1 MSSKSSYWII
11 LNLIHDYPYI
21 HKNLNPLPPVND
33 QVRISP
39 YKNQYNVKQMSGE
52 NKEKYQLKIT
62 SWSNTKFSK
71 LTLSELYG
79 RQ

>member
-1 MSSKSSYWII
+1 MTIPTYTRTLTLYLQEWPSKNFS
-11 LNLIHDYPYI
+11 L
-21 HKNLNPLPPVND
+21 
-33 QVRISP
+33 Q
-39 YKNQYNVKQMSGE
+39 NQYNVKQMSGE